1 MSRRVSIDRAEAIR
15 RLFDA
20 IVELTSTEQAERL
33 AAIDDTLLRQEV
45 ASLLDAYRRSDG
57 TITDLD
63 ELRAMLAGPAADVDP
78 HRLVG
83 RRIRQ
88 YVVEAHLGGGGMG
101 VVYRARDTKLR
112 RHVAL
117 KFLPPHRSA
126 HPEANERF
134 MREARA
140 ASALDHPR
148 IGTIHEIAETEEGQI
163 FIAMAYYAGQTLKA
177 KITREGPL
185 PVEEAIGHAIQIAE
199 GLARAHEAGIIHRDV
214 KPANV
219 MVTNRGRVKLVDFG
233 LARATG
239 QPALPRTG
247 QGPTAVVDQ
256 SQLTRTGQA
265 LGTAAY
271 MSPEQAR
278 GETVDARTD
287 LWSLGAVLY
296 EMLTGR
302 RPFRRS
308 RPKAVID
315 AILNE
320 EPKPVSSLQPEVP
333 SVLASVIERCLQKDS
348 NERYATAA
356 ALLDDLRAAH
366 ANADGASLS
375 TSFRRRIIDAAAVL
389 LIILGV
395 VLGWALWPGAP
406 GPIESVAVLPLTSP
420 SSPPKEDYFTYGM
433 TEALTTALSQ
443 VGALSVRSPAS
454 AMRYTNTDKPLSV
467 IAQELDADALVQGS
481 VFQADGRVRITIRL
495 VHGSS
500 GEPLWS
506 DSYERALRDVLALQ
520 GEVARAIAEE
530 VQVALAPEEAARL
543 TYTRPVHPEAH
554 RQWMI
559 GNYYLTLQDEATFR
573 KALDAYQEAI
583 DVDPSYAHA
592 YAGMALAYTEL
603 GGWHASI
610 PPEDVFPQAEA
621 AARQALAL
629 DSTVAEAH
637 IALARIRHMYRWDWA
652 GADRA
657 FRRGIALR
665 PSSTPARLYYASY
678 LTHMRR
684 FDEAIAFGRETLT
697 LDPLSPV
704 AYTTLAFSYM
714 FAGREK
720 EALALCQEAL
730 EFTEHRQIHVVLAL
744 LHARGD
750 RPEKTLSHLAKL
762 EETDEEQL
770 ALGWGISGYLYAV
783 AGHRAEAQRIL
794 DWLMERRANEYV
806 PALALACVHFGLSEP
821 DVALRWLDEAVR
833 QRHPTAIFL
842 NLPWPWYDPVRSDP
856 RFQELRRRMGFPES

>member
-45 ASLLDAYRRSDG
+45 ASLLDTYRRSDG
-57 TITDLD
+57 TIADLD
-63 ELRAMLAGPAADVDP
+63 ELRAMLARPAADVDP

-308 RPKAVID
+308 RPEAVID

-375 TSFRRRIIDAAAVL
+375 IGLTQ
-389 LIILGV
+389 
-395 VLGWALWPGAP
+395 
-406 GPIESVAVLPLTSP
+406 IEH
-420 SSPPKEDYFTYGM
+420 
-433 TEALTTALSQ
+433 
-443 VGALSVRSPAS
+443 S
-454 AMRYTNTDKPLSV
+454 A
-467 IAQELDADALVQGS
+467 I
-481 VFQADGRVRITIRL
+481 
-495 VHGSS
+495 
-500 GEPLWS
+500 
-506 DSYERALRDVLALQ
+506 
-520 GEVARAIAEE
+520 
-530 VQVALAPEEAARL
+530 
-543 TYTRPVHPEAH
+543 
-554 RQWMI
+554 
-559 GNYYLTLQDEATFR
+559 
-573 KALDAYQEAI
+573 
-583 DVDPSYAHA
+583 
-592 YAGMALAYTEL
+592 
-603 GGWHASI
+603 
-610 PPEDVFPQAEA
+610 
-621 AARQALAL
+621 
-629 DSTVAEAH
+629 
-637 IALARIRHMYRWDWA
+637 
-652 GADRA
+652 
-657 FRRGIALR
+657 
-665 PSSTPARLYYASY
+665 
-678 LTHMRR
+678 
-684 FDEAIAFGRETLT
+684 
-697 LDPLSPV
+697 
-704 AYTTLAFSYM
+704 
-714 FAGREK
+714 
-720 EALALCQEAL
+720 
-730 EFTEHRQIHVVLAL
+730 
-744 LHARGD
+744 
-750 RPEKTLSHLAKL
+750 
-762 EETDEEQL
+762 
-770 ALGWGISGYLYAV
+770 
-783 AGHRAEAQRIL
+783 
-794 DWLMERRANEYV
+794 
-806 PALALACVHFGLSEP
+806 
-821 DVALRWLDEAVR
+821 
-833 QRHPTAIFL
+833 
-842 NLPWPWYDPVRSDP
+842 
-856 RFQELRRRMGFPES
+856 